1 MEFLNIKKSMLNSA
15 KAKLDQHKALGQ
27 HSRLSIFQVAQLLD
41 FVSGKSESNQIPK
54 ELFLEE
60 TFSLN

>member
-1 MEFLNIKKSMLNSA
+1 MLNSA